1 MATHKSIKIGIISF
15 VLVAV
20 ALGLGL
26 GLGLGAKS
34 EEGRAGSVQGSLA
47 KEVDKLDSIGAIDC
61 AGRRAL
67 IVPGVEDLVPGVE
80 DYGTPGYVRRL
91 ATEATAPVECDKRP
105 NVDRCVYKRARRNL
119 GKESESGPPPTTVPT
134 AVESLQSA
142 SPVPSSTRAQS
153 PAPTICE
160 PTSSPTAPLT
170 TLNPSSGPTTPAPT
184 PGPTTPE
191 PTTLSPTTMM
201 PTTLLPTP
209 GPTSGSTPTVST
221 EVTGPPTKGDREPL

>member
-26 GLGLGAKS
+26 GLGAKR

-91 ATEATAPVECDKRP
+91 ATEATAPVEVSSDD
-105 NVDRCVYKRARRNL
+105 V
-119 GKESESGPPPTTVPT
+119 
-134 AVESLQSA
+134 QSA
-142 SPVPSSTRAQS
+142 AQCSSRLISVRPVRQAPQRRQVRLQESAAQS
-153 PAPTICE
+153 RQR
-160 PTSSPTAPLT
+160 
-170 TLNPSSGPTTPAPT
+170 
-184 PGPTTPE
+184 
-191 PTTLSPTTMM
+191 
-201 PTTLLPTP
+201 
-209 GPTSGSTPTVST
+209 
-221 EVTGPPTKGDREPL
+221 K

>member
-1 MATHKSIKIGIISF
+1 MGQHFTWDLDRSGSHVSHYTMATHRSIKIGIISF

-20 ALGLGL
+20 ALAL
-26 GLGLGAKS
+26 GLGLGAKR

-67 IVPGVEDLVPGVE
+67 IVPGVE

-142 SPVPSSTRAQS
+142 SPVPSSTRTQS

-170 TLNPSSGPTTPAPT
+170 TLNPSSEPTTPAPT

-209 GPTSGSTPTVST
+209 G
-221 EVTGPPTKGDREPL
+221 